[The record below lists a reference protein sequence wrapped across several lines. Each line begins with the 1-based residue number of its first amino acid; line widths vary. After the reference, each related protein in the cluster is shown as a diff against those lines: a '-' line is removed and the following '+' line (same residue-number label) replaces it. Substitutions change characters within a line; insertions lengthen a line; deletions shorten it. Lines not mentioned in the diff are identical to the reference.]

1 MSGKTDKKIPE
12 RKVVKRETITD
23 QADPRMIEFRKS
35 RGEFEPSCKQKTVR
49 LEITEYEPGPDNI
62 RMVTKFGHYEGE
74 PPPSY
79 HKFYRRLFQRA
90 LEKDHP
96 EKRSDD

>member
-1 MSGKTDKKIPE
+1 MSRKPDKKIPE
-12 RKVVKRETITD
+12 RKIVKREIITD

-35 RGEFEPSCKQKTVR
+35 RGEFESGCKQKTVR
-49 LEITEYEPGPDNI
+49 LEITEYEPGPDKT
-62 RMVTKFGHYEGE
+62 RMVTKFGYYEGE

-79 HKFYRRLFQRA
+79 HEFFRRLFQSA
-90 LEKDHP
+90 LGKDHP